1 MNAWNFLIV
10 LLICVTLLIIADM
23 ITKKGITI
31 TRIYKDITDKE
42 EISKDIS
49 EKKFGF
55 EKDNQ
60 DNKEDNK
67 EETQEIA
74 QASMDAVIK
83 AANELMGIE
92 VEEDVNNAE

>member
-1 MNAWNFLIV
+1 MQVVILLSV
-10 LLICVTLLIIADM
+10 LMVCMTVLSSVDIIFRR
-23 ITKKGITI
+23 GFTI
-31 TRIYKDITDKE
+31 THIHKDITDKE